1 MADDR
6 SRNDAKS
13 GPAMVDRLRDRVD
26 RGGTADKVAF
36 SDPAAAPLGTDDE
49 AAGTPPGAARA
60 RMAQEAEAS
69 RDAATAGIKSTPA
82 DRQNRSYTTTIAVLA
97 FVVILVLLAAL
108 AFWFG

>member
-6 SRNDAKS
+6 NRRDAES

-49 AAGTPPGAARA
+49 AAGTPPDVARA
-60 RMAQEAEAS
+60 RMARDLEAS
-69 RDAATAGIKSTPA
+69 RDAESAEIKSTPA
-82 DRQNRSYTTTIAVLA
+82 RRQNRSYTTTIAVLA
-97 FVVILVLLAAL
+97 FFVILALLAAL